1 MTAGGKGACVQLAA
15 CVGEQRHRA
24 PFGLVGIQYFLGRG
38 RGGCARRCGGER
50 GKGRDHCQL
59 SNLVRPRG
67 FIVHPSKPPSP
78 RHSQH
83 NLSNLPCCCFPSPVP
98 PSASQSTGQPTQI
111 RFSEVAVVVRQ
122 PSQPSHSR
130 PSNHRRNPDKS
141 DPNEPTPW
149 PQTITGSIPTWP
161 LWTSSQRP
169 SPTHHPGHLGP
180 DDLAACAAGLLLSCT
195 GAPTSSTA
203 TIQSTPRHDQKPIV
217 PTRRSLFSTSKAFFS
232 LRNLPNSLSFLILR
246 PPPFRCARRV
256 LPCCAALPCAAAI
269 LVQDQTPSSCD
280 GSAQSSN
287 HQKPRQPRLSPRL
300 PPTAPR
306 AFVFIVLGIADRC
319 TQGA

>member
-1 MTAGGKGACVQLAA
+1 MWRGEGK
-15 CVGEQRHRA
+15 R
-24 PFGLVGIQYFLGRG
+24 
-38 RGGCARRCGGER
+38 
-50 GKGRDHCQL
+50 KGDHCQL

-83 NLSNLPCCCFPSPVP
+83 NLSNLPCCCSPSPVP
-98 PSASQSTGQPTQI
+98 SP
-111 RFSEVAVVVRQ
+111 
-122 PSQPSHSR
+122 SR
-130 PSNHRRNPDKS
+130 PPPPNPPGSPPKS
-141 DPNEPTPW
+141 DFQKSLLSSANPPNLPTPAQATIDGTPTNPTRTNLPPW
-149 PQTITGSIPTWP
+149 PRTITGSIPTWP

-203 TIQSTPRHDQKPIV
+203 TIQSTPRHDQKPIL
-217 PTRRSLFSTSKAFFS
+217 PTRRSLFSTSKAFIFSSKSSNFS
-232 LRNLPNSLSFLILR
+232 LFFNLTT